1 MHFFVLQSNESV
13 SDLLFPGFISI
24 IDWNLLEILNKLIH
38 LNSLLHEGVITMN
51 NYKTKNKRKGHIR
64 AESERK
70 DMVKS
75 IRCSENEF
83 TKIQKNAKKA
93 GMSFN
98 NYLVT
103 QGANGN
109 KGLTPALMVEIQ
121 NHTNYACSVVEK
133 YAPDEVATMQE
144 GVNKLWQKLI

>member
-1 MHFFVLQSNESV
+1 
-13 SDLLFPGFISI
+13 
-24 IDWNLLEILNKLIH
+24 
-38 LNSLLHEGVITMN
+38 MN

-83 TKIQKNAKKA
+83 TKIRKNAKKA
-93 GMSFN
+93 GMSVN

-103 QGANGN
+103 HGANGG

-121 NHTNYACSVVEK
+121 NHTNYACSAVEK

-144 GVNKLWQKLI
+144 GAHKLWQKLI